1 MVPNQQLRQTVLVDR
16 ESHQERIT
24 PVRIIAFP
32 PPNSLEAKSVV
43 QSNSSG
49 VLDPNFKHCSASTYA
64 STSLL
69 LDMPVWAANSMLYCL
84 KTQVDAIYE
93 LSIK

>member
-32 PPNSLEAKSVV
+32 SPNSLEAKSVV

-49 VLDPNFKHCSASTYA
+49 VLDPNFKHCSAST
-64 STSLL
+64 SLL

-84 KTQVDAIYE
+84 KIQVDAIYE